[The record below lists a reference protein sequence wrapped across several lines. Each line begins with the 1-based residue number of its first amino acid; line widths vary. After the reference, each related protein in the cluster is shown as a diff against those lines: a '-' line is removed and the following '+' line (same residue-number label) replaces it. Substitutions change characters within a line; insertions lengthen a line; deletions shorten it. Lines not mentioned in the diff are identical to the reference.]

1 MLLIG
6 VHSHPSDRN
15 WFNGIIDE
23 VSVYN
28 YAKTAEEIW
37 EDYQSFITPEPPCN
51 CTELTERVS
60 TLEEETEDLQSR
72 VETLEQG
79 QGTVPPHNHTISEV
93 IGLQGALDTIQELIC
108 KIIYDLLPKGLLQA
122 AKFDTTYCQ

>member
-1 MLLIG
+1 M
-6 VHSHPSDRN
+6 
-15 WFNGIIDE
+15 FNGIIDE

-28 YAKTAEEIW
+28 YAKTPEEIW
-37 EDYQSFITPEPPCN
+37 NDYQANAPEPPPEPECN

-60 TLEEETEDLQSR
+60 ILEEETEDLQSR

-122 AKFDTTYCQ
+122 AKFDTAYCQ